1 MSKQRQLTSE
11 ESTKLAKE
19 LRLKP
24 KTKQFADLLMQ
35 DPTISQTQAYLATHN
50 TTNRDTAKVEASKN
64 LTKPNVQLYMEK
76 HINKAKMKVIE
87 LVDSDKPDIALRASE
102 SILDRSLGKATV
114 VTESNTYTDIHISLG
129 THNNVIDTQ

>member
-1 MSKQRQLTSE
+1 MKTKQLTSE

-19 LRLKP
+19 LKLRP
-24 KTKQFADLLMQ
+24 KTKQFADLLVSN
-35 DPTISQTQAYLATHN
+35 PKISQTEAYLATHK
-50 TTNRDTAKVEASKN
+50 TENRNAAKVEASKT
-64 LTKPNVQLYMEK
+64 LTKPNVQLYMDS

-114 VTESNTYTDIHISLG
+114 VTESNTYTDIHITLG
-129 THNNVIDTQ
+129 TDKPQVVSEQ